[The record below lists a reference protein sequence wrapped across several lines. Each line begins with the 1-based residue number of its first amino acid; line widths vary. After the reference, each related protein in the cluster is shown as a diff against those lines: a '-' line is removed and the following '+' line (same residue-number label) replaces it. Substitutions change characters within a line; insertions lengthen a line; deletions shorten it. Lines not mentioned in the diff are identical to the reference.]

1 MMKLAVIG
9 RGHMELRETMVMMIA
24 VFGSKYLR
32 THKINSSVT
41 KDGLRH
47 MYARLASMLLS

>member
-9 RGHMELRETMVMMIA
+9 RGHMKLRETMVMMIA

-47 MYARLASMLLS
+47 MYARLASMLLP